1 MILKTIQDQSTGA
14 TTSIGL
20 FGKSIS
26 DLKNSI
32 SFIMSNGILNT
43 IFNTSTID
51 GDAVF
56 KYNEEIEKAITSSAT
71 MAQKQQIMKSAMEGT
86 NKATAQLIGTTKG
99 AIVETDALI
108 AAQEQS
114 TLKARIQATALQGL
128 AMAGNMIAL
137 AFITKG
143 IEFVVKGIDNLAHST
158 EHCKK
163 RVDDLMSS
171 YQSALNNANSN
182 AKTVESLASRY
193 EKLSA
198 GVNSLGENVS
208 LSTDEYS
215 EYNDIV
221 NQIADMFPTLI
232 QGYTSEGNAILSL
245 KGNVEELRDTYKE
258 AQQEAYNMLIT
269 SGKDSDGNDIIN
281 QWKNTHDTG
290 FWADLFDFGADDVGG
305 GISVSEALEQLKT
318 VQNMS
323 VERYREIRNIFS
335 SGSKKDYDLLSDSEK
350 KIGYSSYLYKALGLG
365 GNMTDEAFAAAQRQA
380 KALAQTYQAEI
391 NSALSDVRTLAN
403 AYLMTNEDYAK
414 LDNQSQNAASIIVNS
429 IDEGIADG
437 FNDKT
442 DVSKYVNEIVDIISK
457 NPEIISDSNR
467 NVK

>member
-1 MILKTIQDQSTGA
+1 MILRTIQDQSTGA
-14 TTSIGL
+14 IKSIGL

-51 GDAVF
+51 DDAVR
-56 KYNEEIEKAITSSAT
+56 KYNEEIEKAITNGAT
-71 MAQKQQIMKSAMEGT
+71 MAEKQKIMKSAMEGT

-99 AIVETDALI
+99 AVVDTNALT
-108 AAQEQS
+108 AAQAQS

-128 AMAGNMIAL
+128 AMAGNMVAL
-137 AFITKG
+137 ALISKG

-158 EHCKK
+158 EYCKE
-163 RVDDLMSS
+163 RVDNLMSS

-193 EKLSA
+193 EELSA
-198 GVNSLGENVS
+198 GVNNLGENVS
-208 LSTDEYS
+208 LTTDEYS
-215 EYNDIV
+215 EYNNII
-221 NQIADMFPTLI
+221 NQIADMFPTLV

-258 AQQEAYNMLIT
+258 AQPEAYNLLIT
-269 SGKDSDGNDIIN
+269 SSKDSDGNDIIK
-281 QWKNTHDTG
+281 QWKNTYDPG
-290 FWADLFDFGADDVGG
+290 FWAELFDFGADDVGG

-318 VQNMS
+318 IQNMS
-323 VERYREIRNIFS
+323 AERYREIRKIFS
-335 SGSKKDYDLLSDSEK
+335 SGSPKDYDSLSDSEK
-350 KIGYSSYLYKALGLG
+350 KIGYSSYLHKALGLG
-365 GNMTDEAFAAAQRQA
+365 DNMTDEDFAAAQSQA

-391 NSALSDVRTLAN
+391 NSALSDVRILAN

-429 IDEGIADG
+429 INEHIADG
-437 FNDKT
+437 FDKKT
-442 DVSKYVNEIVDIISK
+442 DVSTYVNEIVDTISK
-457 NPEIISDSNR
+457 IHILISDTNR
-467 NVK
+467 DIK